1 MARTVI
7 PTADLKKKKRRLTL
21 IGWKNKTLAGTI
33 LIKKTKTKR
42 AKVKERN
49 HN

>member
-7 PTADLKKKKRRLTL
+7 PTADLKEKKGGKAYADWMEVAILILKKKR
-21 IGWKNKTLAGTI
+21 
-33 LIKKTKTKR
+33 
-42 AKVKERN
+42 AKEKERN